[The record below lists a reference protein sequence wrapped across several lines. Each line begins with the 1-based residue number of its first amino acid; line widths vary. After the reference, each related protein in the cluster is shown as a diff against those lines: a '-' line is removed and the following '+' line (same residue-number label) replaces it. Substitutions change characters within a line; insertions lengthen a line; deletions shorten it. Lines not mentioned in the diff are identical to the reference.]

1 LGFAGDTEKVYLF
14 RGRANCLFE
23 IPPPGRKQ
31 RIEPLS
37 AGHLTDVV
45 ELDRAAFGVSRRN
58 VLQRLLTQ
66 NAGYGV
72 FEADRLTAFA
82 LRRAAGRGH
91 IIGPVVAGADM
102 DAIALV
108 RRHFTDLDDELV
120 RLDTISDN
128 NLFIDFIAQS
138 GLVVIETLTTMSK
151 DAPQPAPSGATKI
164 FALAGP
170 SLC

>member
-1 LGFAGDTEKVYLF
+1 M
-14 RGRANCLFE
+14 
-23 IPPPGRKQ
+23 
-31 RIEPLS
+31 
-37 AGHLTDVV
+37 
-45 ELDRAAFGVSRRN
+45 
-58 VLQRLLTQ
+58 QRLLTQ

-128 NLFIDFIAQS
+128 NLLLILLRNP
-138 GLVVIETLTTMSK
+138 GWW
-151 DAPQPAPSGATKI
+151 
-164 FALAGP
+164 
-170 SLC
+170 